1 MVFNFELSVIP
12 GYSWCDLKLTFGF
25 VPLYSHDVDGAATGP
40 LDPKEIKL
48 TNIKDVVK
56 KWQVAMYE
64 GNGWN
69 SV

>member
-1 MVFNFELSVIP
+1 LT
-12 GYSWCDLKLTFGF
+12 LTFGF
-25 VPLYSHDVDGAATGP
+25 FLLFSHDVDGAATGP

-48 TNIKDVVK
+48 TDIKDVVK
-56 KWQVAMYE
+56 KWQVAMHE

>member
-1 MVFNFELSVIP
+1 MVFNFELSVR
-12 GYSWCDLKLTFGF
+12 SCKSRCVMALSFGF
-25 VPLYSHDVDGAATGP
+25 FLLCRHDVDGAATGP
-40 LDPKEIKL
+40 LDPQEIKL

-56 KWQVAMYE
+56 KWQVAMHE